1 MFKSFI
7 LLNMSECM
15 PTSKPDYRKPGRQ
28 GLDSSFIV
36 KEGVDSVRRTFTF
49 LYLSLFWRLK
59 RQSQTLIFFFLPVWD
74 LSLYC
79 CRTNVL
85 IMIYSK
91 DSTPLIWQCQNNVY
105 TSRFIYNAD
114 LIFCCWNSFFSNNM
128 PLSFAS
134 FSNTV
139 LTWYFVIGTHFSVIT
154 CYCHLLCLSEQ
165 VSDNYV
171 LSTDDEEPATPPRKK
186 KICEKGRAGA
196 GTYRSQYN
204 PEWARKFDN
213 IGKYRSQN
221 SMKLNAEQIHVSLN
235 NSTVNSGHRCLYFS
249 GTMQFPLKR
258 IKSCNPNTVSQR
270 TKINTQCL
278 SFKFVESGSYTDH
291 KPSSSLFPKYVILR
305 FFGQKLCY
313 RTS

>member
-1 MFKSFI
+1 MCKSFI

-114 LIFCCWNSFFSNNM
+114 LIFCYWNSFFSNNM

-154 CYCHLLCLSEQ
+154 YATVICCVFQNKFLMNVYHLRMTRSPLLHPEKRKS
-165 VSDNYV
+165 VRRG
-171 LSTDDEEPATPPRKK
+171 EPALGLIAHNTTLN
-186 KICEKGRAGA
+186 G
-196 GTYRSQYN
+196 
-204 PEWARKFDN
+204 PEN
-213 IGKYRSQN
+213 LII
-221 SMKLNAEQIHVSLN
+221 LVS
-235 NSTVNSGHRCLYFS
+235 
-249 GTMQFPLKR
+249 
-258 IKSCNPNTVSQR
+258 I
-270 TKINTQCL
+270 
-278 SFKFVESGSYTDH
+278 DH
-291 KPSSSLFPKYVILR
+291 KTPWN
-305 FFGQKLCY
+305 
-313 RTS
+313 